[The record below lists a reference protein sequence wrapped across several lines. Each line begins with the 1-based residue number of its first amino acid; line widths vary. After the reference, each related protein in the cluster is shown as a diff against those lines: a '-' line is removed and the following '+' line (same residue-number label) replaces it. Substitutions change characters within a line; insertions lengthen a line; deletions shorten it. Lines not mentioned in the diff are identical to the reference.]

1 MRVWTVFKHGSIGS
15 LAEFC
20 GHTNEPGGYEDFYV
34 DCLTLKVGPI
44 GCPEISVNNYQ
55 HMPCNQGW
63 IQVLWGLK
71 LLQFLGPT
79 L

>member
-1 MRVWTVFKHGSIGS
+1 MPVQDS

-20 GHTNEPGGYEDFYV
+20 GHTNRPVGFEDFYM
-34 DCLTLKVGPI
+34 DSLTLKVGPI

-55 HMPCNQGW
+55 HMPHNQGW

-79 L
+79 